1 MTLRILLHSFGVL
14 QQIIYIANYQA
25 LVNGMDDV
33 LFQGKFN
40 DFQEQD
46 NILFAYNHQ
55 IVLKVQ
61 LHALL
66 PIPPTLDFL
75 RR

>member
-1 MTLRILLHSFGVL
+1 M
-14 QQIIYIANYQA
+14 
-25 LVNGMDDV
+25 NGMDDV
-33 LFQGKFN
+33 LYQGNFN

-75 RR
+75 QTQFKLP

>member
-1 MTLRILLHSFGVL
+1 
-14 QQIIYIANYQA
+14 
-25 LVNGMDDV
+25 MDDV
-33 LFQGKFN
+33 LFQEKFY

-46 NILFAYNHQ
+46 NIPFVCNYQ

-66 PIPPTLDFL
+66 QIPRNLDFL
-75 RR
+75 QTQFKLP

>member
-1 MTLRILLHSFGVL
+1 M
-14 QQIIYIANYQA
+14 NA
-25 LVNGMDDV
+25 LDDV
-33 LFQGKFN
+33 LFQEKFN

-46 NILFAYNHQ
+46 NIPFACNHQ

-66 PIPPTLDFL
+66 PIPRNLDFL
-75 RR
+75 TLFLTMKNINTRKTT